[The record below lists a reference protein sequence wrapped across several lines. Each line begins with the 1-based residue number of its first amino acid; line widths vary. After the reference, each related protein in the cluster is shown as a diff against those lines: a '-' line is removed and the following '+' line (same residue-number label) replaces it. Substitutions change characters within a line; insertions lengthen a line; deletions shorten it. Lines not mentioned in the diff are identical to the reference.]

1 MIPLALFIFM
11 IIIVIGLTIGA
22 LYMYY
27 ADVEPLDVLS
37 IFGAAV
43 ISWVNTILFSSG
55 NIGETSSQLVITTLA
70 DNITTYSYDLL
81 TIPITD
87 NVVSIVLMIVSIAIT
102 IIAMLITLQSLGSIV
117 TKPWSD

>member
-1 MIPLALFIFM
+1 M

>member
-55 NIGETSSQLVITTLA
+55 NVGETSSQLVITTLA